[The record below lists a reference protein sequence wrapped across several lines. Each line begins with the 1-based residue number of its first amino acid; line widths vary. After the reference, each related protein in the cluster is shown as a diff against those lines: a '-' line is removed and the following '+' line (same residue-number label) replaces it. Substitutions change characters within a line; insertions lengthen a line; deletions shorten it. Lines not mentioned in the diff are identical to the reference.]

1 MALQD
6 TAAPDSAAAGD
17 ISTITARSDG
27 RVPSRGPSGDRHQGL
42 RAGAGAAPSVAV
54 KLLYGVLAAI
64 VVGYWISLIVRPNGE
79 SWSWLDGWGVAGFEL
94 LVSVLVLVRAV
105 VNRWDRRYATWLGLG
120 MCSWSLGDLTL
131 CYMSRNGANVP
142 TPALPNYL
150 WAGFFPLAY
159 VGVMLLMQRDVR
171 KLTAANFLDG
181 VVAFLVTAAA
191 LVAFVFGAI
200 QHAAGGSAVEVGT
213 NLIYPLGDL
222 LLFGLTAFG
231 IVLLPAGNRLKWYL
245 IAAAGLIN
253 AAGDIAALFPTLT
266 ATQVG
271 FVLNSGAWSASLLC
285 ISAAVWLAPSP
296 TAEPRESRASG
307 FLIPT
312 VASGFALVIL
322 FVGSLNHTS
331 QVAIGLASATLLAAG
346 VRFGLALRRMQQ
358 LTNEKHDEL
367 ERAAAAERE
376 SRKRSDEA
384 SAAERKSLE
393 RVAAAERES
402 GEREREFLERAA
414 AAERDSREILEAAVR
429 SYTLFAARVADGD
442 LTATVEPVGDEDL
455 QALAGS
461 LNKMVAGLAEIS
473 GEIQVGVQEIGAS
486 TTQILAS
493 ANEHSERASQQSA
506 AISRTT
512 ATVNGL
518 RTAADEMAQRAE
530 DVARRASDS
539 VKVSDEGTQAL
550 QAIAEAMDEIRA
562 RVDGIAQEIVNLS
575 TRTQQIGDITA
586 TVNELADRSNLL
598 ALNASVEAARA
609 GEHGRGFAVVADHVR
624 DLSEQSKAATAK
636 VEAILSEVRIAT
648 EAAVRA
654 SEQGSKVVDQGL
666 VLTGRAGEGVRSLTD
681 TIREAWH
688 AAEQIA
694 ASAQQQSAGMD
705 RIAGAMNEL
714 EDSTMHFLDGAQQS
728 QRSAENLDELSAKL
742 TALTD
747 RYRVADADIR
757 SRSALLAK

>member
-1 MALQD
+1 M
-6 TAAPDSAAAGD
+6 T
-17 ISTITARSDG
+17 
-27 RVPSRGPSGDRHQGL
+27 
-42 RAGAGAAPSVAV
+42 
-54 KLLYGVLAAI
+54 LA
-64 VVGYWISLIVRPNGE
+64 
-79 SWSWLDGWGVAGFEL
+79 
-94 LVSVLVLVRAV
+94 
-105 VNRWDRRYATWLGLG
+105 
-120 MCSWSLGDLTL
+120 
-131 CYMSRNGANVP
+131 YMMRDGANVP

-150 WAGFFPLAY
+150 WAAFFPLAY
-159 VGVMLLMQRDVR
+159 IGVMLLMQRDVR
-171 KLTAANFLDG
+171 KLTSANFLDG

-191 LVAFVFGAI
+191 LVAFAFGTI
-200 QHAAGGSAVEVGT
+200 QHAAGGTAVVVGT
-213 NLIYPLGDL
+213 NLVYPLGDL

-231 IVLLPAGNRLKWYL
+231 IVLLPAGSRAKWYL
-245 IAAAGLIN
+245 IAAGGLIN

-266 ATQVG
+266 ATHVG
-271 FVLNSGAWSASLLC
+271 FLLNSGAWPASLLC
-285 ISAAVWLAPSP
+285 ISAAVWLTRSP
-296 TAEPRESRASG
+296 TTEPRESSASG

-312 VASGFALVIL
+312 VASGFALLIL

-331 QVAIGLASATLLAAG
+331 QVAIGLATATLLAAG

-358 LTNEKHDEL
+358 LTNEKHKKL
-367 ERAAAAERE
+367 ERAAAAERD

-393 RVAAAERES
+393 RAAAAERES
-402 GEREREFLERAA
+402 RERAAEAAAAQKASLERAAVAERESLARAAAAERESMERASAAEREFLERAA
-414 AAERDSREILEAAVR
+414 SAERDSREILEAAVR

-442 LTATVEPVGDEDL
+442 LTATVEPAGDEDL

-473 GEIQVGVQEIGAS
+473 GEIQVGVQEMGAS

-506 AISRTT
+506 AISQTT
-512 ATVNGL
+512 STVNGL
-518 RTAADEMAQRAE
+518 RTAADEMARRAE

-636 VEAILSEVRIAT
+636 VETILSEVKIAT
-648 EAAVRA
+648 AAAVRA

-705 RIAGAMNEL
+705 RIAGAMGGSRTARCTSSME
-714 EDSTMHFLDGAQQS
+714 
-728 QRSAENLDELSAKL
+728 RSN
-742 TALTD
+742 
-747 RYRVADADIR
+747 R
-757 SRSALLAK
+757 SV